1 MVDQVSFRSITQWL
15 RATAT
20 CGIDFVELLRE
31 AGVVD
36 QLAHPDTATISRAV
50 LRQLMT
56 QCIDL
61 AMKGNPPRYFPVEL
75 AREARFE
82 YLSDLEVVLSTA
94 GTFRDLLPVL
104 DFLPSFYDSTI
115 RVSVAEFGAEARFE
129 MTHIRLGDCDEVSGP
144 FVEQFFLAIALACH
158 RWLDDPHVVARV
170 TFRHKATAGSA
181 ELAGAFPVAVPIS
194 YEKELNACW
203 FDRRMLDRP
212 LRSAMPFLHR
222 AAFDR
227 LAAAARESIQQA
239 PDLAPSGFEGGLE
252 RLLAQRP
259 ELLGKKQSDVAD
271 EMGLHARALQRKLQA
286 ESTTYA
292 EVVSRVRHRLALRF
306 LECPDISVADIAKM
320 LGYSARSGFAEAFTR
335 QHGISPSAYRES
347 KKSPAGS

>member
-1 MVDQVSFRSITQWL
+1 MDDQVSFRSLAQWL
-15 RATAT
+15 RATSN
-20 CGIDFVELLRE
+20 CGIDLVALLHE
-31 AGVVD
+31 AGVAD

-50 LRQLMT
+50 LRQLMR

-61 AMKGNPPRYFPVEL
+61 ALKGNPPRYFPVEL

-82 YLSDLEVVLSTA
+82 YLSDLELVLSTA
-94 GTFRDLLPVL
+94 GTFRDLLPIL
-104 DFLPSFYDSTI
+104 DFFPSFYDSTI
-115 RVSVAEFGAEARFE
+115 RVSVSEFGAEARFE
-129 MTHIRLGDCDEVSGP
+129 MTHILARDCDEVSGP

-158 RWLDDPHVVARV
+158 RVLADPHVVARV
-170 TFRHKATAGSA
+170 TFRHKANSGSA

-212 LRSAMPFLHR
+212 LRSFMPSLHR

-227 LAAAARESIQQA
+227 LSAAARETMQQA
-239 PDLAPSGFEGGLE
+239 PDLVPGGFEVRLE
-252 RLLAQRP
+252 SLLAQRP

-271 EMGLHARALQRKLQA
+271 EMGLNARALQRKLQV
-286 ESTTYA
+286 ENTTYA
-292 EVVSRVRHRLALRF
+292 EVVCRVRHRIALRY
-306 LECPDISVADIAKM
+306 LEYSDISVADIAKM

-335 QHGISPSAYRES
+335 QQGASPSAYRES
-347 KKSPAGS
+347 KKSPAAS

>member
-1 MVDQVSFRSITQWL
+1 MDDQVSFRSVAQWL
-15 RATAT
+15 RATSN
-20 CGIDFVELLRE
+20 CGIDLVELLRE

-36 QLAHPDTATISRAV
+36 QLAHPDNATISRDV
-50 LRQLMT
+50 LRQLMR
-56 QCIDL
+56 QCIDMAL
-61 AMKGNPPRYFPVEL
+61 KGNPPRYFPVEL

-82 YLSDLEVVLSTA
+82 YLSDLEVVMSTA
-94 GTFRDLLPVL
+94 GTFRDLLPIL
-104 DFLPSFYDSTI
+104 DLFPSFYDPTI

-129 MTHIRLGDCDEVSGP
+129 MSHIRAGDCDELGGP
-144 FVEQFFLAIALACH
+144 FVEQFFLAIGLACH
-158 RWLDDPHVVARV
+158 RLLDDPHVVARV
-170 TFRHKATAGSA
+170 TFRHKAHAGSA

-203 FDRRMLDRP
+203 FDRRLLDRP
-212 LRSAMPFLHR
+212 LRSFIPSLHR

-227 LAAAARESIQQA
+227 LAASARESIQKA
-239 PDLAPSGFEGGLE
+239 PDLIPSGIEGRLE

-271 EMGLHARALQRKLQA
+271 EMGLHARALQRKLQV
-286 ESTTYA
+286 ENTTYA
-292 EVVSRVRHRLALRF
+292 DVVSRVRDRIALRH
-306 LECPDISVADIAKM
+306 LECSEFSVAEIAKM